1 MRMADYQKAMRDV
14 VLHRDAGTENTT
26 DGLIARIK
34 AMRLAPPEV
43 AAALGAELSADYL
56 PKAEGYAASGTPFY
70 AATAVAKY
78 LGVAVEDVVQALQSL
93 PPDQRPI
100 ALI

>member
-1 MRMADYQKAMRDV
+1 MADYQIIMRDV

-26 DGLIARIK
+26 AGLIARIN
-34 AMRLAPPEV
+34 AMILAPPEV
-43 AAALGAELSADYL
+43 AATLAAGLSAGYL
-56 PKAEGYAASGTPFY
+56 PRIEGHSASGTPLF

-100 ALI
+100 VLI